1 MNKKWERITRFGIFL
16 IVAIVLAS
24 LVLTVSMTNC
34 FSLFAEPE
42 STRKLVEN
50 VSMKIVSPDWN
61 IAYMNVNTNNA
72 TVADLLFECA
82 SHYNFGVETEYWRG
96 YDSYFIE
103 SINGIENGENDSY
116 WQYYVN
122 DQFADVGCSNY
133 FLNDND
139 VVEWR
144 FESSSWMN

>member
-1 MNKKWERITRFGIFL
+1 MKNNLEQIKRVGVFL
-16 IVAIVLAS
+16 VIVIALAS
-24 LVLTVSMTNC
+24 LVFAVSQTDF
-34 FSLFAEPE
+34 FSLYAKPGD
-42 STRKLVEN
+42 THKLVEN

-82 SHYNFGVETEYWRG
+82 SHYNFEVEVEYWRG

-103 SINGIENGENDSY
+103 SINGIENGEGDKY
-116 WQYYVN
+116 WQFYVN
-122 DQFADVGCSNY
+122 GRYADVGCSKYILYN
-133 FLNDND
+133 ND

-144 FESSSWMN
+144 FESSSWI